1 MRISTF
7 QKNNPISNLLKREAD
22 MPLFKT
28 NVGTLPKK
36 KDTALRFGIAD
47 AFMTTRNSHETAA

>member
-1 MRISTF
+1 
-7 QKNNPISNLLKREAD
+7 